1 LYLTSLR
8 IHHFSAPAGLLQLIS
23 LLPLFFTPFDRN
35 QASNKTLCPVTLLPS
50 FTFERRVETK
60 KNLQKIGAP
69 AYSSSLSIYSYSN
82 QAFTLVNTTPNFTQ
96 NIKKNMS
103 SSSSTPGDSSTLSSP
118 FAESPASS
126 ISEVSTASLTD
137 LDDAL
142 FSCLLQNLNLQKI
155 RDVLITIAREAGKMI
170 KAADPSVDTSD
181 TKKNTS
187 DRVTATD
194 KAVEAM
200 VKQRLFN
207 EYPDFDFL
215 GEESFKEGQELSDEP
230 TFVCDPIDGTLN
242 FIHGF
247 PNVAVSLA
255 FTVAKKS
262 VVGVVY
268 NPFRDELFTAIK
280 GRGAFLTRYDGTV
293 LSLPMKR
300 NPDPLEGLN
309 GCLVAVEW
317 GSERQG
323 PNWDLR
329 SGVANKLLSSK
340 ATGGAMVHSVRSN
353 GSAALDLCYVGAGWI
368 DVFWEGGCWIWDICA
383 GWLIVEEAGGLMA
396 GANPQQWAPSL
407 EGRSYLA
414 VRGAPSGQHE
424 VVEELWN
431 TMDGKKFA
439 F

>member
-1 LYLTSLR
+1 MS
-8 IHHFSAPAGLLQLIS
+8 SAS
-23 LLPLFFTPFDRN
+23 
-35 QASNKTLCPVTLLPS
+35 
-50 FTFERRVETK
+50 
-60 KNLQKIGAP
+60 
-69 AYSSSLSIYSYSN
+69 
-82 QAFTLVNTTPNFTQ
+82 TTPGQ
-96 NIKKNMS
+96 GS
-103 SSSSTPGDSSTLSSP
+103 ELSSP
-118 FAESPASS
+118 CVDSPASS
-126 ISEVSTASLTD
+126 ISEVSTSILND

-142 FSCLLQNLNLQKI
+142 FSCLIQDLKLERI
-155 RDVLITIAREAGKMI
+155 RDALVSIAKEAGEMM

-200 VKQRLFN
+200 VQRRLSA
-207 EYPDFDFL
+207 EYPDFEFL
-215 GEESFKEGQELSDEP
+215 GEESFKVGEQLSDDP

-255 FTVAKKS
+255 LTVSKKP

-268 NPFRDELFTAIK
+268 NPFREELFTAIK
-280 GRGAFLTRYDGTV
+280 GQGAFLTRYNGTRI
-293 LSLPMKR
+293 SLPIKR
-300 NPDPLEGLN
+300 SPDPLEGLN

-323 PNWDLR
+323 ANWLLR

-340 ATGGAMVHSVRSN
+340 ASGGSMVHSVRSN
-353 GSAALDLCYVGAGWI
+353 GSAALDLCYVGAGWL
-368 DVFWEGGCWIWDICA
+368 DVFWEGGCWIWDVCA
-383 GWLIVEEAGGLMA
+383 GWLIVEESGGIMA
-396 GANPQQWAPSL
+396 GANPEEWIPSL

-414 VRGAPSGQHE
+414 VRGAPTGQHE
-424 VVEELWN
+424 VIEELWE
-431 TMDGKKFA
+431 TMEGKKFA

>member
-1 LYLTSLR
+1 MS
-8 IHHFSAPAGLLQLIS
+8 SAS
-23 LLPLFFTPFDRN
+23 
-35 QASNKTLCPVTLLPS
+35 
-50 FTFERRVETK
+50 
-60 KNLQKIGAP
+60 
-69 AYSSSLSIYSYSN
+69 
-82 QAFTLVNTTPNFTQ
+82 TTPGGG
-96 NIKKNMS
+96 S
-103 SSSSTPGDSSTLSSP
+103 ELSSP
-118 FAESPASS
+118 CAESPASS
-126 ISEVSTASLTD
+126 ISEVSTSILND

-142 FSCLLQNLNLQKI
+142 FTCLLQNLNLERI
-155 RDVLITIAREAGKMI
+155 RDELISIAKEAGEMI
-170 KAADPSVDTSD
+170 KAADPSEYNSQTN
-181 TKKNTS
+181 KNTS

-200 VKQRLFN
+200 VQRRLFTR
-207 EYPDFDFL
+207 YPDFEFL
-215 GEESFKEGQELSDEP
+215 GEESFKVGQQLSDEP

-255 FTVAKKS
+255 LTVSKKP

-268 NPFRDELFTAIK
+268 NPFREELFTAIK
-280 GRGAFLTRYDGTV
+280 GQGAFLTRYNGTR
-293 LSLPMKR
+293 LALPIKR
-300 NPDPLEGLN
+300 SADPLEGLN

-323 PNWDLR
+323 PNWELR
-329 SGVANKLLSSK
+329 SGVANRLLSSK

-383 GWLIVEEAGGLMA
+383 GWLIVEESGGVMA
-396 GANPQQWAPSL
+396 GANPQEWVPTL

-414 VRGAPSGQHE
+414 VRGAPSGQHG
-424 VVEELWN
+424 VIKELWE
-431 TMDGKKFA
+431 TMDGNKFA

>member
-1 LYLTSLR
+1 MTSL
-8 IHHFSAPAGLLQLIS
+8 SY
-23 LLPLFFTPFDRN
+23 T
-35 QASNKTLCPVTLLPS
+35 
-50 FTFERRVETK
+50 
-60 KNLQKIGAP
+60 
-69 AYSSSLSIYSYSN
+69 SSDGSE
-82 QAFTLVNTTPNFTQ
+82 
-96 NIKKNMS
+96 
-103 SSSSTPGDSSTLSSP
+103 LSSP
-118 FAESPASS
+118 SLESPASS
-126 ISEVSTASLTD
+126 VSTSSLTD

-142 FSCLLQNLNLQKI
+142 FSCLLQNLNLERI
-155 RDVLITIAREAGKMI
+155 RDTLISIAKEAGNMM

-200 VKQRLFN
+200 VKQNLSKS
-207 EYPDFDFL
+207 YPDYDFL

-255 FTVAKKS
+255 FTVAKKP

-268 NPFRDELFTAIK
+268 NPFREELFTAIK
-280 GRGAFLTRYDGTV
+280 GRGAFLTRYNGTRI
-293 LSLPMKR
+293 SLPVKHA
-300 NPDPLEGLN
+300 PDTLEGLN

-329 SGVANKLLSSK
+329 SSVAHKLLSSK

-368 DVFWEGGCWIWDICA
+368 DVFWEGGCWIWDVCA
-383 GWLIVEEAGGLMA
+383 GWLVVEEAGGIMA
-396 GANPQQWAPSL
+396 GANPQEWDPSL

-414 VRGAPSGQHE
+414 VRGAPSGQKE
-424 VVEELWN
+424 VIEELWG
-431 TMDGKKFA
+431 TMEGRKFA
-439 F
+439 FGAK